1 MPPLLLLGYNRPAR
15 MNELIS
21 SLSVVSPPLILVAV
35 DGPKKSNPEDA
46 LATKLTQE
54 SVNLINWKCD
64 IRTRFRDTNLG
75 LKNAVTD
82 AINWAI
88 SEHGSVIVME
98 DDLVPGPQAVPYA
111 EQMLK
116 IHRDNLSIAHINLYN
131 IVPVS
136 HLENQTNHSRLTR
149 FPESYGWATWE
160 RAWNQYDD
168 SLSWALNCTTRELAK
183 VTGSALSA
191 LKWKI
196 NFHDAAAG
204 RIQTWA
210 YRWLA
215 TIWSKNQKI
224 VSPNANLSRYRG
236 FNSGTHTFRKSR
248 FDELPIGNIELKHLD
263 STTTFEAAADDFM
276 ANRVFGENILGVV
289 DGLASSMI
297 MELRDKIN
305 QVRNGSKGRP

>member
-35 DGPKKSNPEDA
+35 DGPKKSDPEDT

-64 IRTRFRDTNLG
+64 IRTRYRDTNLG

-131 IVPVS
+131 IVPIS
-136 HLENQTNHSRLTR
+136 HLENQSSHSRLTR

-168 SLSWALNCTTRELAK
+168 SLSWALNCTIQELAK
-183 VTGSALSA
+183 VTGSNLSA

-196 NFHDAAAG
+196 NFHDAAND

-215 TIWSKNQKI
+215 TIWSKNQTI
-224 VSPNANLSRYRG
+224 VSPNANLSLYKG
-236 FNSGTHTFRKSR
+236 FDSGTHTFRKSR
-248 FDELPIGNIELKHLD
+248 FSELPIENIELKHLD
-263 STTTFEAAADDFM
+263 SKITSDTTAENYM
-276 ANRVFGENILGVV
+276 ANRVFGENIIGLL
-289 DGLASSMI
+289 DGFASSTI
-297 MELRDKIN
+297 MELRDKIGR
-305 QVRNGSKGRP
+305 VRNRKMDGQ